1 MFQPPLRCWVAH
13 LALCAVL
20 PAGALAAQATAVSA
34 APAAAAP
41 SADADAP
48 PVLRPSLELS
58 SEFGHLT
65 QGYGAA
71 RTVGVKYTRP
81 LAGGVL
87 DLTATQQRRFD
98 ESGHYIGL
106 QLTRDVDERNYVSL
120 ALGGGSSVLWP
131 IWRTDLHWHHKW
143 GEQLNYVTGLGYMYA
158 SNRNDRNDRGLLLSL
173 TGYFD
178 QLVVEGGLHVNRN
191 NPGQVRAGSQYLAAT
206 WGRDQVGTLMLR
218 GETAQEAYQSIGVN
232 QQLVDFDSRNLSI
245 EWRHWWRPGHSLIVG
260 GKVYRNPYYTQ
271 TDLRLGVKLDL

>member
-1 MFQPPLRCWVAH
+1 MH

-20 PAGALAAQATAVSA
+20 SAGALAAQATAVPVP
-34 APAAAAP
+34 APAAEAEA
-41 SADADAP
+41 S
-48 PVLRPSLELS
+48 PVLRPSLEIS

-81 LAGGVL
+81 LAVGVL
-87 DLTATQQRRFD
+87 DLTATQQRRFG

-106 QLTRDVDERNYVSL
+106 QLTRDVNERNYVSL

-131 IWRTDLHWHHKW
+131 IWRTDLNWHHKW

-178 QLVVEGGLHVNRN
+178 QLVVEGGLHFNRN
-191 NPGQVRAGSQYLAAT
+191 NPGGVRAGSQYVAAT

-218 GETAQEAYQSIGVN
+218 GETAQEAYQPIGVN
-232 QQLVDFDSRNLSI
+232 QELVDFDSRNLSI
-245 EWRHWWRPGHSLIVG
+245 EWRHWWRPGYSLIVG

-271 TDLRLGVKLDL
+271 TDLRLGVRLDL